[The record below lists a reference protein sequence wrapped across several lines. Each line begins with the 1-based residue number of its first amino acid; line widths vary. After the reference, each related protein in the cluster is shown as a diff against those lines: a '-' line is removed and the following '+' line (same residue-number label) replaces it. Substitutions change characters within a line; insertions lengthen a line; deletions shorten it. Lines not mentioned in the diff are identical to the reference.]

1 CSSMD
6 IPINIY
12 KKWLARRRQS
22 KGTAA
27 PETADQDA
35 PGITRVSSK
44 LEGATERTV
53 YINLPIPD
61 DECDE
66 HGRPKTHFTPN
77 KIRTSKY
84 TITTFIPKNLFE
96 QFRRAANVYFLV
108 TAILQLIPVFGI
120 DNPGL
125 AVLPICVVLFITA
138 VKDGYEDYRRHV
150 SDTEF
155 NRTKTCRLINWQN
168 RNFGHRRSDLHY
180 LWVGFGRLLGWL
192 GLGFLVPRPPTRVD
206 HHIYERE
213 DPRWSA
219 SAVPLPAGRPARNS
233 ATTPS
238 KDAHSQAFEL
248 QQLHAAAPTGS
259 LPSQAPLAFPAAP
272 VPSSRRTSM
281 YSRRSHRYSISDPHR
296 PRFGDSIW
304 EELYVGDIVL
314 LQNNDAVPADMVIL
328 STSDDDGTCYIETK
342 NLDGETNLKSRNC
355 LAETARVQTAF
366 DCTQLQAS
374 IKSDPPSSNLN
385 SYFGTMTINLETLP
399 APPSKPTSESVPSF
413 EQDLSS
419 PQAGPFDDGLYGE
432 KVVPITIKN
441 LLLRGCVI
449 RNTDFVIGII
459 VYTGPESKI
468 MLNSGETPS
477 KRSRI
482 ERVMNYQVVTNF
494 VILLILSLL
503 LAMGATINWRHW
515 VNDGAPWIS
524 DTESL
529 GAVYVL
535 TFWQTLI
542 LLQNIIPIS
551 LYVSIELVKTMQAY
565 FMYQDLGMYYEP
577 TDRPCIPRTWNIS
590 DDLGQVKYVFSDK
603 TGTLTRNVM
612 EFRKFSVWGQAYGRQ
627 LPGDELDVDR
637 GHLGILE
644 QQMAE
649 DPTLPPAEAASILSM
664 EKHGIVA
671 DPTSPTSYSYHSASL
686 TDMSAHPSDS
696 HLVLS
701 PERQDTR
708 ERMLN
713 EHKGAMLNVFH
724 PRYIDLND
732 ATSDAFSCVD
742 PRVFQALRYW
752 GQSTSTQQELT
763 SDPRNFTRHQIS
775 QQQANRLGM
784 FFTML
789 AVCHTALVE
798 KPERRQEDIER
809 ERGNLSDD
817 EENGNEDR
825 VTTGEWPSLDI
836 ASPGGT
842 QRQPMLPAQS
852 NPPARDSDM
861 TQVDLHPTSNPFR
874 SDPSSPSRSLDQNP
888 LSLES
893 SFTHASRQSP
903 NLSSKT
909 GFIPINYRAESPD
922 EGALVKA
929 AKNFGFTFLG
939 RNKDQVKLD
948 ILGTNFTFIQLD
960 VIEFDSTRKRMSV
973 IVRRPAPWNDVV
985 LFCKGADNVIIDRL
999 AAGQDDLRDR
1009 TLEQIDHFSNQGLRV
1024 LCLAYRILT
1033 EDEYQSWGSRYKR
1046 AQISTEGREE
1056 QLEALAEE
1064 VECQLSLIGATAIE
1078 DKLQEEVP
1086 ESIAALRDAGIHV
1099 WVLTGD
1105 KLETAINIGFAS
1117 SLLTRDMEVWTIR
1130 KADEET
1136 VLERFRLVANIIL
1149 KQGIKAGLIHPR
1161 NLDPA
1166 LRAKPKTWWGK
1177 TWRLAKFLVSG
1188 PKSDIN
1194 DPGSR
1199 GWLFNLGSGP
1209 SRHSQRVVARKWA
1222 RARGLRR
1229 KHVHHTRGRS
1239 FYRSFFNHQGGTR
1252 DEMAILGDNG
1262 QGHVLPDGQEVT
1274 ETIPPNSKRP
1284 HHLTLGSL
1292 RRLFRNRR
1300 RLDHLQN
1307 TYGIAEQDAVNMS
1320 YHASRVSLRSMSG
1333 YSVTQLER
1341 GLSPDARLSYCGTR
1355 RYLNDVGLS
1364 SPGPSSDEFH
1374 SDDEGSTTEY
1384 LSDLDAPWTTKGE
1397 DNGQEHADGTL
1408 APGRRTTLVSG
1419 HYPPTEPRGRRHSR
1433 RRSARQRSS
1442 LGDDRAAAY
1451 VPAIE
1456 HALVMD
1462 GTSLKFILR
1471 SELHARLLQQI
1482 APACK
1487 SVICCRVSPLQKAQ
1501 VVKLVRDYHDA
1512 VTVAIGDGANDVS
1525 MIQQADVGVAI
1536 AGEEGMQASMAS
1548 DYTIGRFKYLRN
1560 LLLVHGIWCYHRI
1573 SEMVLNFFY
1582 KNVVFS
1588 FATFWFQ
1595 FFCGY
1600 SANFFYEYSYFQ
1612 LFNLIFTSLP
1622 VIIMGVL
1629 DRPMQYKTGLR
1640 YPGLYR
1646 FGSRGTHFSMRRFWT
1661 YQLDAVWQ
1669 SMVCYFTFHL
1679 LFNRGGVPDH
1689 TGRSMGQF
1697 DMSSPVVLTVVIVA
1711 NFFLGIRTYSWDIIF
1726 VISVVGSILV
1736 LLAYTPVYAQFFGTD
1751 LTGIEAVIYPSG
1763 MFWLGILFAVIAAL
1777 LLRYLFTFMGRTFHP
1792 EDLDILREREYYH
1805 LDDREDRQTLGA
1817 SGAEAGFG
1825 PSDATPRSYLLG
1837 TTNFTGAAA
1846 PKRTDPTSSSSPA
1859 GGTTRRRPSLPR
1871 KSLGRRRRPHRRPSS
1886 KRMDKQSSGG
1896 KTGWAGGSAVSRLEH
1911 EQMRS
1916 DIQHEFSRHYE
1927 NLDGS
1932 TEFPHDIVSSDP
1944 LCIAP
1949 PKRLMNPTDDQQQP
1963 TISSPPPTTS

>member
-1 CSSMD
+1 SQG
-6 IPINIY
+6 
-12 KKWLARRRQS
+12 A
-22 KGTAA
+22 AA
-27 PETADQDA
+27 PSATDQDA
-35 PGITRVSSK
+35 TGLTRISSK

-53 YINLPIPD
+53 YINLSIPE
-61 DECDE
+61 DECDS
-66 HGRPKTHFTPN
+66 HGRPKARFTPN

-84 TITTFIPKNLFE
+84 TLTTFVPKNLFE
-96 QFRRAANVYFLV
+96 QFRRAANVYFLA

-138 VKDGYEDYRRHV
+138 IKDGYEDYRRHV

-168 RNFGHRRSDLHY
+168 RNFGHRRSDLHV
-180 LWVGFGRLLGWL
+180 LWVVFGRLLGWL

-219 SAVPLPAGRPARNS
+219 STVPLPLGQPARNP
-233 ATTPS
+233 AVTPA
-238 KDAHSQAFEL
+238 KDAPSQSFEL
-248 QQLHAAAPTGS
+248 QQLHASEATAV
-259 LPSQAPLAFPAAP
+259 PSSSMPPRAQLASPAAP
-272 VPSSRRTSM
+272 SPPSRRTSM

-314 LQNNDAVPADMVIL
+314 LQNNDAVPADMIIL
-328 STSDDDGTCYIETK
+328 STSEDDGTCYIETK
-342 NLDGETNLKSRNC
+342 NLDGETNLKSRSC

-399 APPSKPTSESVPSF
+399 AAPPKIASDSVPSF
-413 EQDLSS
+413 EQDLGS
-419 PQAGPFDDGLYGE
+419 PQAEPFDDELYGE

-449 RNTDFVIGII
+449 RNTDFVIGVI

-494 VILLILSLL
+494 VILLVLSLL

-515 VNDGAPWIS
+515 VNSGVPWIS

-612 EFRKFSVWGQAYGRQ
+612 EFRKFSVWGRAYGRQ

-649 DPTLPPAEAASILSM
+649 DPALPPSEAASILSM
-664 EKHGIVA
+664 EKHDITA
-671 DPTSPTSYSYHSASL
+671 DPTSPTSCSYHSASL
-686 TDMSAHPSDS
+686 TDMPAHLSDS

-701 PERQDTR
+701 PKRQDTR
-708 ERMLN
+708 EHMLN
-713 EHKGAMLNVFH
+713 EHKGAMLSAFH
-724 PRYIDLND
+724 PRYIDMND

-742 PRVFQALRYW
+742 PRVFQALRHW
-752 GQSTSTQQELT
+752 GQPASTQQDPT
-763 SDPRNFTRHQIS
+763 NDPRNLTRHQMR
-775 QQQANRLGM
+775 QQHANRLGM

-798 KPERRQEDIER
+798 KAERRQEDIER
-809 ERGNLSDD
+809 ERGNLS
-817 EENGNEDR
+817 EEEGDGEDGI
-825 VTTGEWPSLDI
+825 VSGSGWHSPGIS
-836 ASPGGT
+836 SPGGI
-842 QRQPMLPAQS
+842 QRQPMLPAHS
-852 NPPARDSDM
+852 NPARDSDM
-861 TQVDLHPTSNPFR
+861 TQVDLHPTGNPFR

-888 LSLES
+888 LSLAS

-903 NLSSKT
+903 NLT
-909 GFIPINYRAESPD
+909 GKPNYIPINYRAESPD

-929 AKNFGFTFLG
+929 ARNFGFTFLG

-948 ILGTNFTFIQLD
+948 ILGTNFTFTQLD
-960 VIEFDSTRKRMSV
+960 VIEFNSTRKRMSV

-985 LFCKGADNVIIDRL
+985 LFCKGADNVIMDRL

-1024 LCLAYRILT
+1024 LCLAYRILP
-1033 EDEYQSWGSRYKR
+1033 EDEYQSWGRRYKR
-1046 AQISTEGREE
+1046 AQITTDGREE
-1056 QLEALAEE
+1056 QMEALAEE
-1064 VECQLSLIGATAIE
+1064 VESQLSLIGATAIE

-1086 ESIAALRDAGIHV
+1086 ECIAALRDAGIHV

-1130 KADEET
+1130 RADEET

-1149 KQGIKAGLIHPR
+1149 KQGIKTGLIHPR
-1161 NLDPA
+1161 DLDPA
-1166 LRAKPKTWWGK
+1166 SREKPKTWWGK
-1177 TWRLAKFLVSG
+1177 TRRLAKFLVSG
-1188 PKSDIN
+1188 PKSDVN

-1222 RARGLRR
+1222 RNRDLRR
-1229 KHVHHTRGRS
+1229 KHVHTHGRS
-1239 FYRSFFNHQGGTR
+1239 FYRSFFDRQGGTR
-1252 DEMAILGDNG
+1252 DDMAILGDGG

-1274 ETIPPNSKRP
+1274 ETIPAHSKHPR
-1284 HHLTLGSL
+1284 HLTLGSL

-1300 RLDHLQN
+1300 RLDHLQT
-1307 TYGIAEQDAVNMS
+1307 TYGIDEQDAVNMS

-1333 YSVTQLER
+1333 YSVAQLER
-1341 GLSPDARLSYCGTR
+1341 GLSPDTRLSYCGTR
-1355 RYLNDVGLS
+1355 RFLNEVGLS
-1364 SPGPSSDEFH
+1364 SPGPSSDEFY
-1374 SDDEGSTTEY
+1374 SEDEGSITEY
-1384 LSDLDAPWTTKGE
+1384 PSDPDSPWTNRDEE
-1397 DNGQEHADGTL
+1397 DQDHIGGTL
-1408 APGRRTTLVSG
+1408 AAGRRTTLVPG
-1419 HYPPTEPRGRRHSR
+1419 HYPLTKSLGRCHSR
-1433 RRSARQRSS
+1433 RRSVHQPSPAAAV
-1442 LGDDRAAAY
+1442 DDSAAY

-1456 HALVMD
+1456 HALVVD

-1548 DYTIGRFKYLRN
+1548 DYTIGRFKFLRN
-1560 LLLVHGIWCYHRI
+1560 LLLVHGVWCYHRI

-1600 SANFFYEYSYFQ
+1600 SANFFYDYSYFQ

-1640 YPGLYR
+1640 FPGLYR
-1646 FGSRGTHFSMRRFWT
+1646 LGSRGTHFSMRRFWT

-1689 TGRSMGQF
+1689 SGRAMGQF
-1697 DMSSPVVLTVVIVA
+1697 DMSSPVVLAIVIVA

-1777 LLRYLFTFMGRTFHP
+1777 LFRYLFTFMGRTYHP

-1825 PSDATPRSYLLG
+1825 PPDATPHSYLLG
-1837 TTNFTGAAA
+1837 TADLTSAAA
-1846 PKRTDPTSSSSPA
+1846 SKRPDLASAPSPVM
-1859 GGTTRRRPSLPR
+1859 GTGRRPSLHR
-1871 KSLGRRRRPHRRPSS
+1871 KPLGHRHRSHRRRSS
-1886 KRMDKQSSGG
+1886 KRMDKQPGG
-1896 KTGWAGGSAVSRLEH
+1896 RTGWAGGSAVPRHEH
-1911 EQMRS
+1911 EQVRS

-1927 NLDGS
+1927 HLNGS

-1944 LCIAP
+1944 LRIAP
-1949 PKRLMNPTDDQQQP
+1949 PKRPLNRMADQQQQTTP
-1963 TISSPPPTTS
+1963 SPPSTSKETRGTSSA